1 MLWTFPARP
10 AFAVPGDNLKRGLRA
25 GFLSRVFSDVDIRDA
40 KATLEILTKEISRK
54 MGLDT
59 IPQVIIYSD
68 VTSMSDAI
76 RHGELDVV
84 AMPAVEY
91 LRIRDTVPMIPSFVG
106 AHNNGMGSK
115 FLLIIRRDSGIRS
128 FSDLKGKSILLPP
141 AHKFEESHVWLDVL
155 LMKDGKVS
163 RDAFFSKVKES
174 SKASHSIMGVFLR
187 QADGA
192 IVTQAALDASK
203 ALNPQIDRQITTL
216 DESRFLSDSVTC
228 FPSTVSEPLQRAM
241 VKAIMQLNESTT
253 GRQLYTIFQTS
264 GTLPFKPAYL
274 EGLEELL
281 REQAHL
287 RKKNAKRK

>member
-1 MLWTFPARP
+1 
-10 AFAVPGDNLKRGLRA
+10 
-25 GFLSRVFSDVDIRDA
+25 
-40 KATLEILTKEISRK
+40 
-54 MGLDT
+54 MGLKT
-59 IPQVIIYSD
+59 VPRVILFPDMS
-68 VTSMSDAI
+68 SMTDAI
-76 RHGELDVV
+76 RHGELDVIS
-84 AMPAVEY
+84 MPTIEY
-91 LRIRDTVPMIPSFVG
+91 LRIRNSVPLIPYFVG
-106 AHNNGMGSK
+106 AHNNGMGTK
-115 FLLIIRRDSGIRS
+115 YLLITRRDRGIRT
-128 FSDLKGKSILLPP
+128 FSDLRGKTILLPQ
-141 AHKFEESHVWLDVL
+141 ANKHEESHVWLDVL
-155 LMKDGKVS
+155 LMKEGKAS